1 MDAIK
6 RFINEYPEVSRET
19 LVALAEYFKERN
31 KALANA
37 INELLNGNIKSA
49 IFIFKHVIG
58 STISIDASSISALL
72 IAKLIYDRLSDSDK
86 IISAKSLIEL
96 KKILKKYDSIYELL
110 RNAREIYRLASSKLA
125 KRIAELL
132 MKDAIDLC
140 SSGKKILLSSLI
152 LNYALKFAEL
162 AGDDVTIGK
171 VKYNLAVVLMKAGK
185 EEEPKRLAREA
196 YKIFERLSQ
205 ISEEYVKNFEIAKRL
220 CEKLNCF

>member
-19 LVALAEYFKERN
+19 LVALAEYFSNRN

-49 IFIFKHVIG
+49 VFIFKHVMG
-58 STISIDASSISALL
+58 STISIDVLSISALL
-72 IAKLIYDRLSDSDK
+72 IAKLIYDKLSDSNEV
-86 IISAKSLIEL
+86 ISVRSLVEL
-96 KKILKKYDSIYELL
+96 KKVLKKYDNIYELL
-110 RNAREIYRLASSKLA
+110 RNAKEIYRFASSKLA

-132 MKDAIDLC
+132 MKNAIDLC
-140 SSGKKILLSSLI
+140 SSGKNVLLSSLI

-162 AGDDVTIGK
+162 AGDDATIGK
-171 VKYNLAVVLMKAGK
+171 VKYNLAIILMKAGK
-185 EEEPKRLAREA
+185 KDEPKRLAREA

-205 ISEEYVKNFEIAKRL
+205 ISEEYVKNYKIAKKL
-220 CEKLNCF
+220 CEKLSCF